1 MSISLMRVMV
11 AAMHR
16 PDWRAV
22 IQRFVRRGVSRAVPA
37 VSVPGASDVLMR
49 LPASYKAAADSL
61 ASPGRIGDI
70 AFRAQVLAIDRSLLH
85 ADVQAFIKT
94 FLRDLERRNIPLFPV
109 DGFRDAKTQQRLFK
123 QGVTKA
129 RAGQSPHNYGLAVDF
144 VHSTKFW
151 DLNRLQWDVI
161 GLIGKESARK
171 CNVKVTWG
179 GDWSFYDPAHWELR
193 DWKNRK

>member
-1 MSISLMRVMV
+1 
-11 AAMHR
+11 MHR

-37 VSVPGASDVLMR
+37 VPVVGSADVGMR
-49 LPASYKAAADSL
+49 LPATYKAAADSL
-61 ASPGRIGDI
+61 AAPGRIVDI
-70 AFRAQVLAIDRSLLH
+70 AFRAQVLAMDRSRLH
-85 ADVQAFIKT
+85 VDVQAFLRT

-109 DGFRDAKTQQRLFK
+109 DGFRDAETQDRLFK

-129 RAGQSPHNYGLAVDF
+129 RAGQSPHNYGLAVDV

-151 DLNRLQWDVI
+151 DLTRRQWDVI
-161 GLIGKESARK
+161 GLIGKEAARK
-171 CNVKVTWG
+171 ANVKVTWG

-193 DWKNRK
+193 DWKKLK